1 MFAKLELME
10 HQVSWE
16 GFRMMLL
23 FQESMSR
30 IYRGWLEVPIKQL
43 QHRIVPKYGS
53 SESLRIVLLFQESM
67 SQRVWVMYW
76 NDLPL
81 NEHMIIRHVKC
92 KWHMISLNY
101 KFMGIGGATGE
112 RDLRTSTAN
121 FDYTLY

>member
-1 MFAKLELME
+1 MSHIANVCD
-10 HQVSWE
+10 VS
-16 GFRMMLL
+16 
-23 FQESMSR
+23 
-30 IYRGWLEVPIKQL
+30 VD
-43 QHRIVPKYGS
+43 
-53 SESLRIVLLFQESM
+53 
-67 SQRVWVMYW
+67 W

-81 NEHMIIRHVKC
+81 NEQMIIRHVKC